1 MILGSS
7 FTLFRYKEKDNKTI
21 DFIYLNRKD
30 REEIMYYMIGAIM
43 VVIGV
48 CLIIAGF
55 IINDDTAIVLIAWG
69 WAGVILGTIMMVALS
84 DKNINENK
92 TINKNSTKIETVTE
106 TQTESAANS
115 AIKVAL
121 MQNYPEAEI
130 ISNENDLQH
139 GIFIYNNENYSFEVE
154 DNILFIKQDKKLIK
168 YIYLN

>member
-1 MILGSS
+1 M
-7 FTLFRYKEKDNKTI
+7 
-21 DFIYLNRKD
+21 
-30 REEIMYYMIGAIM
+30 MYFMIGVITF
-43 VVIGV
+43 VIGA
-48 CLIIAGF
+48 CLIMAGF
-55 IINDDTAIVLIAWG
+55 IITGHIDVGHCTLTAWG
-69 WAGVILGTIMMVALS
+69 WADVIVGMLIIVIALMNIGVNG
-84 DKNINENK
+84 NK
-92 TINKNSTKIETVTE
+92 TINKNSTEIETVTE

-139 GIFIYNNENYSFEVE
+139 GIFVYNNENYSFEVE

>member
-1 MILGSS
+1 
-7 FTLFRYKEKDNKTI
+7 
-21 DFIYLNRKD
+21 
-30 REEIMYYMIGAIM
+30 MYYMIGAIM

-55 IINDDTAIVLIAWG
+55 IINDDTAIVLIACG

-92 TINKNSTKIETVTE
+92 TINKNSTEIETVTE

>member
-1 MILGSS
+1 
-7 FTLFRYKEKDNKTI
+7 
-21 DFIYLNRKD
+21 
-30 REEIMYYMIGAIM
+30 MYYIIGVLVLI
-43 VVIGV
+43 IGV
-48 CLIIAGF
+48 CGLIAGYIIDDDMYIVLFVWGWIGIILGMLIIG
-55 IINDDTAIVLIAWG
+55 TALK
-69 WAGVILGTIMMVALS
+69 
-84 DKNINENK
+84 DKSINENK
-92 TINKNSTKIETVTE
+92 TINGNSTEIETVTE

-139 GIFIYNNENYSFEVE
+139 GIFVYNNENYSFEVE

>member
-1 MILGSS
+1 MNLLLGIII
-7 FTLFRYKEKDNKTI
+7 F
-21 DFIYLNRKD
+21 
-30 REEIMYYMIGAIM
+30 AI
-43 VVIGV
+43 
-48 CLIIAGF
+48 GF
-55 IINDDTAIVLIAWG
+55 IIVLIAILMIDKRDSLSTFLFII
-69 WAGVILGTIMMVALS
+69 AIGVMLIGIIFARMT
-84 DKNINENK
+84 KNIKNESL
-92 TINKNSTKIETVTE
+92 IEVDTKAESATE

-139 GIFIYNNENYSFEVE
+139 GIFVYNNENYSFEVE

>member
-1 MILGSS
+1 
-7 FTLFRYKEKDNKTI
+7 
-21 DFIYLNRKD
+21 
-30 REEIMYYMIGAIM
+30 MYYIMIGAIIF
-43 VVIGV
+43 VIGI

-55 IINDDTAIVLIAWG
+55 IINDDTAIVLITWG
-69 WAGVILGTIMMVALS
+69 LAGVFAGALIIVITLM
-84 DKNINENK
+84 DKGVNGNK
-92 TINKNSTKIETVTE
+92 TINENSTEIETVTE

-121 MQNYPEAEI
+121 MQNYPEAKI

-139 GIFIYNNENYSFEVE
+139 GIFIYNNENYNFEVE

>member
-1 MILGSS
+1 MCYI
-7 FTLFRYKEKDNKTI
+7 
-21 DFIYLNRKD
+21 
-30 REEIMYYMIGAIM
+30 IGAIIL
-43 VVIGV
+43 VIGI
-48 CLIIAGF
+48 CLIIAGL
-55 IINDDTAIVLIAWG
+55 IINDDMGIVLFAWG
-69 WAGVILGTIMMVALS
+69 LAGVIVGTIMMVALL

-92 TINKNSTKIETVTE
+92 TINENSTEIEAVTE

>member
-1 MILGSS
+1 MMCL
-7 FTLFRYKEKDNKTI
+7 
-21 DFIYLNRKD
+21 
-30 REEIMYYMIGAIM
+30 MIGAI
-43 VVIGV
+43 VFVIGV
-48 CLIIAGF
+48 CGLIAGY
-55 IINDDTAIVLIAWG
+55 IIDDDMYIVLFVWG
-69 WAGVILGTIMMVALS
+69 WIGVLLGILLIAVALS
-84 DKNINENK
+84 KNINENK
-92 TINKNSTKIETVTE
+92 TINENSTEIEAVTE

-139 GIFIYNNENYSFEVE
+139 GIFVYNNENYNFEVE

>member
-1 MILGSS
+1 MNLLLGIII
-7 FTLFRYKEKDNKTI
+7 F
-21 DFIYLNRKD
+21 
-30 REEIMYYMIGAIM
+30 AI
-43 VVIGV
+43 
-48 CLIIAGF
+48 GF
-55 IINDDTAIVLIAWG
+55 IIVLIA
-69 WAGVILGTIMMVALS
+69 ILMIDKRDSLSTFLFIIAIGIMLIGIIFARMT
-84 DKNINENK
+84 KNIENESL
-92 TINKNSTKIETVTE
+92 IEVDTKAESATE

>member
-1 MILGSS
+1 MNLLLGIII
-7 FTLFRYKEKDNKTI
+7 F
-21 DFIYLNRKD
+21 
-30 REEIMYYMIGAIM
+30 AI
-43 VVIGV
+43 
-48 CLIIAGF
+48 GF
-55 IINDDTAIVLIAWG
+55 IIVLIAIFMIDKRDSLSTFLFIIAIG
-69 WAGVILGTIMMVALS
+69 IMLIGIIFARMT
-84 DKNINENK
+84 KNIENESL
-92 TINKNSTKIETVTE
+92 IEVDTKAESATE

>member
-1 MILGSS
+1 MNLLLGIII
-7 FTLFRYKEKDNKTI
+7 F
-21 DFIYLNRKD
+21 
-30 REEIMYYMIGAIM
+30 AI
-43 VVIGV
+43 
-48 CLIIAGF
+48 GF
-55 IINDDTAIVLIAWG
+55 IIVLIA
-69 WAGVILGTIMMVALS
+69 ILMIDKRDSLSTFLFIIAIGIMLIGIIFARMT
-84 DKNINENK
+84 KNIENESL
-92 TINKNSTKIETVTE
+92 IEVDTKAESVTE

>member
-1 MILGSS
+1 
-7 FTLFRYKEKDNKTI
+7 
-21 DFIYLNRKD
+21 
-30 REEIMYYMIGAIM
+30 MYYIIGVLVLI
-43 VVIGV
+43 IGV
-48 CLIIAGF
+48 CGLIAGY
-55 IINDDTAIVLIAWG
+55 IIDDDMYIVLFVWG
-69 WAGVILGTIMMVALS
+69 WIGIILGTIMIGTALK
-84 DKNINENK
+84 DKSINENK
-92 TINKNSTKIETVTE
+92 TINGNSTEIETVTE

-139 GIFIYNNENYSFEVE
+139 GIFAYNNENYSFEVE

>member
-1 MILGSS
+1 
-7 FTLFRYKEKDNKTI
+7 
-21 DFIYLNRKD
+21 
-30 REEIMYYMIGAIM
+30 MIGI
-43 VVIGV
+43 
-48 CLIIAGF
+48 CLIIAGL
-55 IINDDTAIVLIAWG
+55 IINDDMGIVLFAWG
-69 WAGVILGTIMMVALS
+69 LAGVIVGTIMMVALL

-92 TINKNSTKIETVTE
+92 TINENSTEIEAVTE

>member
-1 MILGSS
+1 M
-7 FTLFRYKEKDNKTI
+7 
-21 DFIYLNRKD
+21 
-30 REEIMYYMIGAIM
+30 MYFMIGVLVLI
-43 VVIGV
+43 IGV
-48 CLIIAGF
+48 CGLIAGY
-55 IINDDTAIVLIAWG
+55 IIDDDMYIVLFVWG
-69 WAGVILGTIMMVALS
+69 WIGIILGTIMIGTALK
-84 DKNINENK
+84 DKSINENK
-92 TINKNSTKIETVTE
+92 TINGNSTEIETVTE

-139 GIFIYNNENYSFEVE
+139 GIFVYNNENYSFEVE

>member
-1 MILGSS
+1 M
-7 FTLFRYKEKDNKTI
+7 
-21 DFIYLNRKD
+21 
-30 REEIMYYMIGAIM
+30 MYFMIGVITF
-43 VVIGV
+43 VIGA
-48 CLIIAGF
+48 CLIMAGF
-55 IINDDTAIVLIAWG
+55 IITGHIDVGHCTLTAWG
-69 WAGVILGTIMMVALS
+69 WADVIIGMLIIVIALMNIGVNG
-84 DKNINENK
+84 NK
-92 TINKNSTKIETVTE
+92 TINKNSTEIEAVTE

-139 GIFIYNNENYSFEVE
+139 GIFVYNNENYSFEVE

>member
-1 MILGSS
+1 MCYI
-7 FTLFRYKEKDNKTI
+7 
-21 DFIYLNRKD
+21 
-30 REEIMYYMIGAIM
+30 IGVIIF
-43 VVIGV
+43 VIGI

-55 IINDDTAIVLIAWG
+55 IINDDTEIVFIAWG

-92 TINKNSTKIETVTE
+92 TINKNSTEIETVIE

-130 ISNENDLQH
+130 ISNENDLQR
-139 GIFIYNNENYSFEVE
+139 GIFIYDNETYNFEVE
-154 DNILFIKQDKKLIK
+154 DNILFIKQDKKLVK